1 MNSDERLDES
11 ISKLVR
17 SVQREVPPALDR
29 RVRIA
34 ATGLALRTGRRERR
48 RPWLLALIPGTAVVL
63 LAVLLLLPRPAPAPD
78 PIFEIRT
85 EFEIADK
92 NIKIVF
98 FQKPDFHLHQEE
110 LNAQH

>member
-17 SVQREVPPALDR
+17 SVEREVPPALDR
-29 RVRIA
+29 RIREA
-34 ATGLALRTGRRERR
+34 ADGLASRTQRSEKWRSWMLALAPGVVVA
-48 RPWLLALIPGTAVVL
+48 LLAAF
-63 LAVLLLLPRPAPAPD
+63 LLLPRPTPAPN
-78 PIFEIRT
+78 PISEIRT

-92 NIKIVF
+92 NIKVIF

-110 LNAQH
+110 RNAQH